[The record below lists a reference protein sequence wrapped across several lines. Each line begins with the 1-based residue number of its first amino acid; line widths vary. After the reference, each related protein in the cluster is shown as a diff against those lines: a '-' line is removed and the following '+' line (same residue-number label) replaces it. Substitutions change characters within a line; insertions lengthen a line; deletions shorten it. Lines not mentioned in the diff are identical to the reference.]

1 MKNIFVLL
9 IERKWKLLIGT
20 DGFGVNEITTAKALS
35 ETERQIEK
43 ERIKHRGCMPQQH
56 SYLHA
61 QRPLVDRQHVKWTGE
76 GGH

>member
-1 MKNIFVLL
+1 MLTGI
-9 IERKWKLLIGT
+9 
-20 DGFGVNEITTAKALS
+20 DGFGVNKITTAKALS

-43 ERIKHRGCMPQQH
+43 DRIKHRGCMPQQH